1 MTSDPNSSPAAAA
14 ATDATAATD
23 AAAATT
29 VAGDGRGRP
38 MLSVRDLRKSYGDV
52 HAVRGV
58 SFEVRAGEVV
68 VIIGPSGCGKSTTL
82 RCLNLLEEPNGGT
95 LALGDRVLD
104 FSARKTLPSGRDL
117 ARFRAR
123 FGMVFQQ
130 FDLFAHKTAIENVMI
145 GQVVVKKI
153 PRDEARR
160 SAMDLLR
167 RVGLEGMEE
176 RRPRELSGGQQQ
188 RVAIARALAMSPEV
202 LLFDEVTSALD
213 PELVG
218 EVLEVMKDLA
228 GEGATM
234 VVVTH
239 EMAFARD
246 VADQVLFMDQGQVVE
261 DGTAAEM
268 MANPRSPRTRAF
280 LSRYHRDAGA
290 GQGEHE
296 AAASD

>member
-1 MTSDPNSSPAAAA
+1 MTSDPFSPGAGAPAGAA
-14 ATDATAATD
+14 ATAAR
-23 AAAATT
+23 AAE
-29 VAGDGRGRP
+29 GRGRP
-38 MLSVRDLRKSYGDV
+38 MLAVRDLRKSYGDV
-52 HAVRGV
+52 QAVRGV
-58 SFEVRAGEVV
+58 SFDVHAGEVV

-82 RCLNLLEEPNGGT
+82 RCLNLLEEPTGG
-95 LALGDRVLD
+95 ALKLDDRELD
-104 FSARKTLPSGRDL
+104 FAVRRTLPTGRDL

-130 FDLFAHKTAIENVMI
+130 FDLFAHKTAVENVMI
-145 GQVVVKKI
+145 GQVVVRRVP
-153 PRDEARR
+153 PRQARR
-160 SAMDLLR
+160 AAVDLLR
-167 RVGLEGMEE
+167 RVGLEGMED

-228 GEGATM
+228 REGATM

-246 VADQVLFMDQGQVVE
+246 VADRVLFMDQGLVVE
-261 DGTAAEM
+261 EGTAEEVM
-268 MANPRSPRTRAF
+268 VHPRNPRTRTF
-280 LSRYHRDAGA
+280 LARYHRDAA
-290 GQGEHE
+290 GGPEAGGE
-296 AAASD
+296 APPA

>member
-1 MTSDPNSSPAAAA
+1 MTGENHTAA
-14 ATDATAATD
+14 AT
-23 AAAATT
+23 
-29 VAGDGRGRP
+29 AGGRGGA
-38 MLSVRDLRKSYGDV
+38 MLAVRDLCKSYGAV
-52 HAVRGV
+52 EAVRGV
-58 SFEVRAGEVV
+58 SFDVRAGEVV

-82 RCLNLLEEPNGGT
+82 RCLNLLEEPTGGT
-95 LALGDRVLD
+95 LTLDDRELD
-104 FSARKTLPSGRDL
+104 FTKSRTLPTGRDL

-130 FDLFAHKTAIENVMI
+130 FDLFAHKTVIENVMI

-153 PRDEARR
+153 PRDRARR
-160 SAMDLLR
+160 TAMDLLR
-167 RVGLEGMEE
+167 RVGLEGMED

-228 GEGATM
+228 REGATM

-246 VADQVLFMDQGQVVE
+246 VADRVLFMDQGQVVE
-261 DGTAAEM
+261 DGAAAEVM
-268 MANPRSPRTRAF
+268 VNPRNPRTRAF
-280 LSRYHRDAGA
+280 LARYHRDATA
-290 GQGEHE
+290 GQEHE
-296 AAASD
+296 APPSVRA

>member
-1 MTSDPNSSPAAAA
+1 MTSDPNSSPAATA
-14 ATDATAATD
+14 ATAA
-23 AAAATT
+23 
-29 VAGDGRGRP
+29 AGDGRGRP

-82 RCLNLLEEPNGGT
+82 RCLNLLEEPNGGALT
-95 LALGDRVLD
+95 LGDRVLD
-104 FSARKTLPSGRDL
+104 FSARRTLPSGRDL

-153 PRDEARR
+153 PPDRARR

-167 RVGLEGMEE
+167 RVGLEGMED

-246 VADQVLFMDQGQVVE
+246 VADQVIFMDQGQVVE
-261 DGTAAEM
+261 DGTAAEV
-268 MANPRSPRTRAF
+268 MAHPRNPRTRAF

-290 GQGEHE
+290 GPAEHE
-296 AAASD
+296 AAASG

>member
-1 MTSDPNSSPAAAA
+1 MTDKGPSASAAGPTRSGA
-14 ATDATAATD
+14 
-23 AAAATT
+23 
-29 VAGDGRGRP
+29 
-38 MLSVRDLRKSYGDV
+38 MLQVRDLYKSYGAIE
-52 HAVRGV
+52 AVRGV

-82 RCLNLLEEPNGGT
+82 RCLNLLEAPTAGT
-95 LALGDRVLD
+95 LKLDDRVLD
-104 FSARKTLPSGRDL
+104 FAERRTLPAGRDL

-130 FDLFAHKTAIENVMI
+130 FDLFAHKTAIENVMV

-153 PRDEARR
+153 PHHQARR
-160 SAMDLLR
+160 TAEALLR
-167 RVGLEGMEE
+167 RVGLEGMED

-218 EVLEVMKDLA
+218 EVLEVMKALA
-228 GEGATM
+228 REGATM

-239 EMAFARD
+239 EMAFARE
-246 VADQVLFMDQGQVVE
+246 VADRVLFMDQGQLVE
-261 DGTAAEM
+261 DGPAAEVM
-268 MANPRSPRTRAF
+268 VSPRNPRTRAF
-280 LSRYHRDAGA
+280 LARYHRDATSGP
-290 GQGEHE
+290 E
-296 AAASD
+296 APA

>member
-1 MTSDPNSSPAAAA
+1 MTSNETSIPTARGGAARA
-14 ATDATAATD
+14 
-23 AAAATT
+23 
-29 VAGDGRGRP
+29 
-38 MLSVRDLRKSYGDV
+38 MLAVRDLRKSYGDV
-52 HAVRGV
+52 EAVGGV
-58 SFEVRAGEVV
+58 SFDVCAGEVV

-95 LALGDRVLD
+95 LRLDDRELD
-104 FSARKTLPSGRDL
+104 FTERRTLPSGREL

-145 GQVVVKKI
+145 GQVVVKKV
-153 PRDEARR
+153 PQERAREVSR
-160 SAMDLLR
+160 DLLR
-167 RVGLEGMEE
+167 RVGLEGMED

-246 VADQVLFMDQGQVVE
+246 VADRVLFMDQGQIVE
-261 DGTAAEM
+261 EGTATDVM
-268 MANPRSPRTRAF
+268 VNPGNPRTRAF
-280 LSRYHRDAGA
+280 LARYHRDATA
-290 GQGEHE
+290 TQE
-296 AAASD
+296 AAG

>member
-1 MTSDPNSSPAAAA
+1 MTSDPTSPADAAAVVTAAADAA
-14 ATDATAATD
+14 ATGA
-23 AAAATT
+23 
-29 VAGDGRGRP
+29 AGDGAAENRRGRP

-52 HAVRGV
+52 QAVRGV
-58 SFEVRAGEVV
+58 SFDVHAGEVV

-82 RCLNLLEEPNGGT
+82 RCLNLLEEPTGGALT
-95 LALGDRVLD
+95 LDDRALD
-104 FSARKTLPSGRDL
+104 FAARKTLPAGRDL

-145 GQVVVKKI
+145 GQVVVKKV
-153 PRDEARR
+153 PQGEARR
-160 SAMDLLR
+160 AAVDLLR
-167 RVGLEGMEE
+167 RVGLEGMED

-228 GEGATM
+228 REGATM

-246 VADQVLFMDQGQVVE
+246 VADRVLFMDQGLLVE
-261 DGTAAEM
+261 EGTAAEVM
-268 MANPRSPRTRAF
+268 VHPRNPRTRAF
-280 LSRYHRDAGA
+280 LARYHRDAA
-290 GQGEHE
+290 GER
-296 AAASD
+296 

>member
-1 MTSDPNSSPAAAA
+1 MTGNESSAPAA
-14 ATDATAATD
+14 
-23 AAAATT
+23 
-29 VAGDGRGRP
+29 RGGADHA
-38 MLSVRDLRKSYGDV
+38 MLAVRDLRKSYGDV
-52 HAVRGV
+52 EAVAGV
-58 SFEVRAGEVV
+58 SFDVRAGEVV

-95 LALGDRVLD
+95 LRLDDRELD
-104 FSARKTLPSGRDL
+104 FSRTRTLPSGRDL

-130 FDLFAHKTAIENVMI
+130 FDLFAHKTAIENVMV
-145 GQVVVKKI
+145 GQVVVKKV
-153 PRDEARR
+153 PPDRAREVSR
-160 SAMDLLR
+160 DLLR
-167 RVGLEGMEE
+167 RVGLEGMED

-246 VADQVLFMDQGQVVE
+246 VADRVLFMDQGQIVE
-261 DGTAAEM
+261 EGKAADVM
-268 MANPRSPRTRAF
+268 VNPRNPRTRAF
-280 LSRYHRDAGA
+280 LARYHRDATATPGT
-290 GQGEHE
+290 E
-296 AAASD
+296 D

>member
-1 MTSDPNSSPAAAA
+1 MTSDPNSSPAVAA
-14 ATDATAATD
+14 ATAA
-23 AAAATT
+23 
-29 VAGDGRGRP
+29 AGDGRGRP

-82 RCLNLLEEPNGGT
+82 RCLNLLEEPNGGALT
-95 LALGDRVLD
+95 LGDRVLD
-104 FSARKTLPSGRDL
+104 FSARRTLPSGRDL

-153 PRDEARR
+153 PPDRARR

-167 RVGLEGMEE
+167 RVGLEGMED

-246 VADQVLFMDQGQVVE
+246 VADQVIFMDQGQVVE
-261 DGTAAEM
+261 DGTAAEV
-268 MANPRSPRTRAF
+268 MAHPRNPRTRTF

-290 GQGEHE
+290 GPAEHE
-296 AAASD
+296 AATSG

>member
-1 MTSDPNSSPAAAA
+1 MTGDRAPDPAAGGG
-14 ATDATAATD
+14 
-23 AAAATT
+23 
-29 VAGDGRGRP
+29 AGRA
-38 MLSVRDLRKSYGDV
+38 MLAVRDLHKRYGDV
-52 HAVRGV
+52 EAVGGV
-58 SFEVRAGEVV
+58 SFDVRAGEVV

-82 RCLNLLEEPNGGT
+82 RCLNLLEEPNAGR
-95 LALGDRVLD
+95 LRLDDRELD
-104 FSARKTLPSGRDL
+104 FAERRTLPSGRDL

-130 FDLFAHKTAIENVMI
+130 FDLFAHKTAIENVMV
-145 GQVVVKKI
+145 GQVVVKKVS
-153 PRDEARR
+153 RDRARGVSR
-160 SAMDLLR
+160 DLLR
-167 RVGLEGMEE
+167 RVGLEGMED

-246 VADQVLFMDQGQVVE
+246 VADRVLFMDQGQIVE
-261 DGTAAEM
+261 EGTAAEVM
-268 MANPRSPRTRAF
+268 VHPRNPRTRAF
-280 LSRYHRDAGA
+280 LARYHRDATETHG
-290 GQGEHE
+290 
-296 AAASD
+296 AAS

>member
-1 MTSDPNSSPAAAA
+1 MTSNETSIPAA
-14 ATDATAATD
+14 
-23 AAAATT
+23 
-29 VAGDGRGRP
+29 RGGADRA
-38 MLSVRDLRKSYGDV
+38 MLAVRDLRKSYGDV
-52 HAVRGV
+52 EAVGGV
-58 SFEVRAGEVV
+58 SFDVRAGEVV

-95 LALGDRVLD
+95 LRLDDRELD
-104 FSARKTLPSGRDL
+104 FSERRTLPSGRDL

-145 GQVVVKKI
+145 GQVVVRKE
-153 PRDEARR
+153 PRDRAREVSR
-160 SAMDLLR
+160 DLLR
-167 RVGLEGMEE
+167 RVGLEGMED
-176 RRPRELSGGQQQ
+176 RLPRELSGGQQQ

-246 VADQVLFMDQGQVVE
+246 VADRVLFMDQGQIVE
-261 DGTAAEM
+261 QGRAAEV
-268 MANPRSPRTRAF
+268 MANPRNSRTRAF
-280 LSRYHRDAGA
+280 LARYHRDATATQETPPSG
-290 GQGEHE
+290 
-296 AAASD
+296 

>member
-1 MTSDPNSSPAAAA
+1 MTGNEASAPAAR
-14 ATDATAATD
+14 
-23 AAAATT
+23 
-29 VAGDGRGRP
+29 AGADRA
-38 MLSVRDLRKSYGDV
+38 MLAVRDLRKSYGDV
-52 HAVRGV
+52 EAVGGV
-58 SFEVRAGEVV
+58 SFDVRAGEVV

-95 LALGDRVLD
+95 LRLDDRELD
-104 FSARKTLPSGRDL
+104 FSERRSLPSGRDL

-145 GQVVVKKI
+145 GQVVVKKV
-153 PRDEARR
+153 PQERAREVSR
-160 SAMDLLR
+160 DLLR
-167 RVGLEGMEE
+167 RVGLEGMED

-218 EVLEVMKDLA
+218 EVLEVMRDLA

-239 EMAFARD
+239 EMTFARD
-246 VADQVLFMDQGQVVE
+246 VADRVLFMDQGQIVE
-261 DGTAAEM
+261 EGTAADVM
-268 MANPRSPRTRAF
+268 VNPRNPRTRAF
-280 LSRYHRDAGA
+280 LARYHRDATA
-290 GQGEHE
+290 THD
-296 AAASD
+296 AAP

>member
-1 MTSDPNSSPAAAA
+1 
-14 ATDATAATD
+14 
-23 AAAATT
+23 
-29 VAGDGRGRP
+29 
-38 MLSVRDLRKSYGDV
+38 MLAVRDLRKSYGDV
-52 HAVRGV
+52 EAVAGV
-58 SFEVRAGEVV
+58 SFDVRAGEVV

-82 RCLNLLEEPNGGT
+82 RCLNLLEAPNGGT
-95 LALGDRVLD
+95 LRLDDRELD
-104 FSARKTLPSGRDL
+104 FSERRTLPSGREL

-145 GQVVVKKI
+145 GQVVVRKL
-153 PRDEARR
+153 PPDRAREVSR
-160 SAMDLLR
+160 DLLR
-167 RVGLEGMEE
+167 RVGLEGMEN
-176 RRPRELSGGQQQ
+176 RRPHELSGGQQQ

-246 VADQVLFMDQGQVVE
+246 VADRVLFMDQGQIVE
-261 DGTAAEM
+261 AGSAAEV
-268 MANPRSPRTRAF
+268 MANPRNPRTRAF
-280 LSRYHRDAGA
+280 LARYHRDAT
-290 GQGEHE
+290 
-296 AAASD
+296 AAHDTAP

>member
-1 MTSDPNSSPAAAA
+1 MTGNPISSADAAAPAAA
-14 ATDATAATD
+14 
-23 AAAATT
+23 
-29 VAGDGRGRP
+29 GGGRRP
-38 MLSVRDLRKSYGDV
+38 MLSVRGLHKSYGDV
-52 HAVRGV
+52 QAVRGV
-58 SFEVRAGEVV
+58 SFDVHAGEVV

-82 RCLNLLEEPNGGT
+82 RCLNLLEEPTAG
-95 LALGDRVLD
+95 ALKLDDRQID
-104 FSARKTLPSGRDL
+104 FAVRKTLPAGRNL

-130 FDLFAHKTAIENVMI
+130 FDLFAHKTTIENVMI
-145 GQVVVKKI
+145 GQVVVRKI
-153 PRDEARR
+153 PQHQARR
-160 SAMDLLR
+160 AAVDLLR
-167 RVGLEGMEE
+167 RVGLEGMED

-228 GEGATM
+228 QEGATM

-246 VADQVLFMDQGQVVE
+246 VADRVLFMDQGLVVE
-261 DGTAAEM
+261 EGTAAEVM
-268 MANPRSPRTRAF
+268 VHPRNPRTRAF
-280 LSRYHRDAGA
+280 LARYHRDAAAGPEEGA
-290 GQGEHE
+290 EGAE
-296 AAASD
+296 APPPAA

>member
-1 MTSDPNSSPAAAA
+1 
-14 ATDATAATD
+14 
-23 AAAATT
+23 
-29 VAGDGRGRP
+29 
-38 MLSVRDLRKSYGDV
+38 MLQVRDLYKSYGDV
-52 HAVRGV
+52 EAVRGV

-82 RCLNLLEEPNGGT
+82 RCLNLLEEPTSGILT
-95 LALGDRVLD
+95 LDDRELD
-104 FSARKTLPSGRDL
+104 FAESRTLPTGRDL

-153 PRDEARR
+153 PRDRARQAAR
-160 SAMDLLR
+160 DLLR
-167 RVGLEGMEE
+167 RVGLEGMED
-176 RRPRELSGGQQQ
+176 RRPSELSGGQQQ

-218 EVLEVMKDLA
+218 EVLEVMKALA
-228 GEGATM
+228 QEGATM

-246 VADQVLFMDQGQVVE
+246 VADRVLFMDQGQLVE
-261 DGTAAEM
+261 DGTAAEVM
-268 MANPRSPRTRAF
+268 VRARAIREPVRSSPATTGMRR
-280 LSRYHRDAGA
+280 R
-290 GQGEHE
+290 QGTKRLG
-296 AAASD
+296 

>member
-1 MTSDPNSSPAAAA
+1 MTSDPISFP
-14 ATDATAATD
+14 D
-23 AAAATT
+23 AAAATA

>member
-1 MTSDPNSSPAAAA
+1 MNDRVGGSGPTAPS
-14 ATDATAATD
+14 ATED
-23 AAAATT
+23 
-29 VAGDGRGRP
+29 RGRP

-52 HAVRGV
+52 QAVRGV
-58 SFEVRAGEVV
+58 SFDVHAGEVV

-82 RCLNLLEEPNGGT
+82 RCLNLLEEPSGGT
-95 LALGDRVLD
+95 LKLDDREFD
-104 FSARKTLPSGRDL
+104 FAARKTLPAGRDL

-145 GQVVVKKI
+145 GQVVVK
-153 PRDEARR
+153 RVREDQAHR
-160 SAMDLLR
+160 AAVDLLR
-167 RVGLEGMEE
+167 RVGLEGMED

-228 GEGATM
+228 REGATM

-239 EMAFARD
+239 EMTFARD
-246 VADQVLFMDQGQVVE
+246 VADRVLFMDQGLVVE
-261 DGTAAEM
+261 DGTAAAVM
-268 MANPRSPRTRAF
+268 VHPRNPRTRAF
-280 LSRYHRDAGA
+280 LARYHRDAAA
-290 GQGEHE
+290 GYEEGPE
-296 AAASD
+296 APPPA

>member
-1 MTSDPNSSPAAAA
+1 MTADEHTPPAAGGG
-14 ATDATAATD
+14 
-23 AAAATT
+23 
-29 VAGDGRGRP
+29 AGRA
-38 MLSVRDLRKSYGDV
+38 MLAVRELHKSYGDV
-52 HAVRGV
+52 AAVAGV
-58 SFEVRAGEVV
+58 SFDVRAGEVV

-95 LALGDRVLD
+95 LRLDDRELD
-104 FSARKTLPSGRDL
+104 FADRRTLPSGREL

-145 GQVVVKKI
+145 GQVVVKKV
-153 PRDEARR
+153 PPDRAREAGRN
-160 SAMDLLR
+160 LLR
-167 RVGLEGMEE
+167 RVGLEGMDD
-176 RRPRELSGGQQQ
+176 RRPGELSGGQQQ

-246 VADQVLFMDQGQVVE
+246 VADRVLFMDQGQIVE
-261 DGTAAEM
+261 EGRASEV
-268 MANPRSPRTRAF
+268 MANPRNSRTRAF
-280 LSRYHRDAGA
+280 LARYHRDATATQETPPSG
-290 GQGEHE
+290 
-296 AAASD
+296 

>member
-1 MTSDPNSSPAAAA
+1 MTSEVTSGDEAPHPTPSA
-14 ATDATAATD
+14 ATEGAAGGDARAAPGR
-23 AAAATT
+23 AMLE
-29 VAGDGRGRP
+29 VGD
-38 MLSVRDLRKSYGDV
+38 LCKSYGEV
-52 HAVRGV
+52 EAVRGV
-58 SFEVRAGEVV
+58 SFDVHAGEVV

-95 LALGDRVLD
+95 LRLDDRELD
-104 FSARKTLPSGRDL
+104 FAARRTLPAGRDL

-145 GQVVVKKI
+145 GQVVVKRT
-153 PRDEARR
+153 PSDQARDAAR
-160 SAMDLLR
+160 DLLR
-167 RVGLEGMEE
+167 RVGLEGMED
-176 RRPRELSGGQQQ
+176 RRPHELSGGQQQ

-218 EVLEVMKDLA
+218 EVLEVMRDLA
-228 GEGATM
+228 HEGATM

-246 VADQVLFMDQGQVVE
+246 VADRVLFMDQGQIVE
-261 DGTAAEM
+261 AGKAAEV
-268 MANPRSPRTRAF
+268 MANPRNPRTLAF
-280 LSRYHRDAGA
+280 LARYHRDA
-290 GQGEHE
+290 E
-296 AAASD
+296 ASRGSTG

>member
-1 MTSDPNSSPAAAA
+1 MTSDPNSSPAATAA
-14 ATDATAATD
+14 ATAA
-23 AAAATT
+23 
-29 VAGDGRGRP
+29 AGDGRGRP

-82 RCLNLLEEPNGGT
+82 RCLNLLEEPNGGALT
-95 LALGDRVLD
+95 LGDRVLD
-104 FSARKTLPSGRDL
+104 FSARRTLPSGRDL

-153 PRDEARR
+153 PPDRARR

-167 RVGLEGMEE
+167 RVGLEGMED

-246 VADQVLFMDQGQVVE
+246 VADQVIFMDQGQVVE
-261 DGTAAEM
+261 DGTAAEV
-268 MANPRSPRTRAF
+268 MAHPRNPRTRTF

-290 GQGEHE
+290 GPAEHE
-296 AAASD
+296 AATSG

>member
-1 MTSDPNSSPAAAA
+1 MTSSDQTPRATPAAAA
-14 ATDATAATD
+14 QGAAGEGVRTAP
-23 AAAATT
+23 
-29 VAGDGRGRP
+29 GRA
-38 MLSVRDLRKSYGDV
+38 MLEVRDLHKSYGDV
-52 HAVRGV
+52 EAVRGV
-58 SFEVRAGEVV
+58 SFEVHAGEVV

-82 RCLNLLEEPNGGT
+82 RCLNLLEEPTGGS
-95 LALGDRVLD
+95 LRLDDRELD
-104 FSARKTLPSGRDL
+104 FAERRTLPAGREL

-145 GQVVVKKI
+145 GQVVVKRT
-153 PRDEARR
+153 PPDQARDAAR
-160 SAMDLLR
+160 DLLR
-167 RVGLEGMEE
+167 RVGLEGMED

-228 GEGATM
+228 QGGATM

-246 VADQVLFMDQGQVVE
+246 VADRVLFMDEGQIVE
-261 DGTAAEM
+261 AGTAAEV
-268 MANPRSPRTRAF
+268 MADPRNPRTRAF
-280 LSRYHRDAGA
+280 LARYRRDAQSSEGR
-290 GQGEHE
+290 GGI
-296 AAASD
+296 

>member
-1 MTSDPNSSPAAAA
+1 MTGNEHSAPAGGGERRA
-14 ATDATAATD
+14 
-23 AAAATT
+23 
-29 VAGDGRGRP
+29 
-38 MLSVRDLRKSYGDV
+38 MLAVRDLHKSYGDV
-52 HAVRGV
+52 TAVVGV
-58 SFEVRAGEVV
+58 SFDVRAGEVV

-82 RCLNLLEEPNGGT
+82 RCLNLLEEPNAGT
-95 LALGDRVLD
+95 LRLDDRELD
-104 FSARKTLPSGRDL
+104 FANRRTLPSGREL

-153 PRDEARR
+153 PRDRAREAAR
-160 SAMDLLR
+160 DLLR
-167 RVGLEGMEE
+167 RVGLEGMDD
-176 RRPRELSGGQQQ
+176 RRPGELSGGQQQ

-246 VADQVLFMDQGQVVE
+246 GADRVLFMDQGQIVE
-261 DGTAAEM
+261 QGRAAEV
-268 MANPRSPRTRAF
+268 MANPRNPRTRAF
-280 LSRYHRDAGA
+280 LARYHRDATA
-290 GQGEHE
+290 TQET
-296 AAASD
+296 APSA

>member
-1 MTSDPNSSPAAAA
+1 MAGEGGGGAA
-14 ATDATAATD
+14 
-23 AAAATT
+23 
-29 VAGDGRGRP
+29 DGRGGP
-38 MLSVRDLRKSYGDV
+38 MLAVRDLRKSYGDV
-52 HAVRGV
+52 EAVRGV
-58 SFEVRAGEVV
+58 SFDVRAGEVV

-82 RCLNLLEEPNGGT
+82 RCLNLLEEPTGGT
-95 LALGDRVLD
+95 LKLDDRELD
-104 FSARKTLPSGRDL
+104 FARRRTLPSGRDL

-130 FDLFAHKTAIENVMI
+130 FDLFAHKTVIENVMI

-153 PRDEARR
+153 PRGQARR
-160 SAMDLLR
+160 TAMDLLR
-167 RVGLEGMEE
+167 RVGLEGMED

-218 EVLEVMKDLA
+218 EVLEVMHALA
-228 GEGATM
+228 REGATM

-246 VADQVLFMDQGQVVE
+246 VADRVLFMDQGQMVE
-261 DGTAAEM
+261 DGTAAEVM
-268 MANPRSPRTRAF
+268 VHPRNPRTRAF
-280 LSRYHRDAGA
+280 LARYHRDAAA
-290 GQGEHE
+290 GQGDE
-296 AAASD
+296 APPSV